1 MKKTTNVEIFDL
13 ERIQSLYE
21 NKVDYNLT
29 ETGLH
34 PYNLKELFNREDIE
48 QLSAVRLGYGQT
60 DGADELKETVS
71 RLYPGAGPSN
81 VLVTNGSA
89 EANFI
94 FTWSHLEPGDE
105 LVLMLPNYMQIWGLA
120 RGFGVTVK
128 PFHLKEE
135 LDWGLDLEELK
146 QQMTSKTKV
155 IALCNPNNPTGAV
168 LSETNMKE
176 IVDLAEKAGAW
187 LYVDEIY
194 RGAELE
200 GEETPSFYG
209 RYDKVVVSGGL
220 SKAYGLP
227 GLRAGWLVGP
237 GDIIATGWAY
247 HDYTTISTGILSQW
261 IANRVLQPEMRL
273 KVLNR
278 NRKMLRENI
287 TLLKS
292 WIESH
297 EDIFHRFI
305 PPKAGGMAFIRYLP
319 DINSRELATRLREEK
334 SVFVIDGDCFGMDH
348 YLRIGFGSEKD
359 YLSAALGRIDQFLT
373 DIGRRT
379 G

>member
-1 MKKTTNVEIFDL
+1 MKVEIFDL

-34 PYNLKELFNREDIE
+34 PYNLKELFNRKDIE
-48 QLSAVRLGYGQT
+48 QLAAARLGYGQT
-60 DGADELKETVS
+60 DGANELKETIS
-71 RLYPGAGPSN
+71 QLYPGAGPSN

-105 LVLMLPNYMQIWGLA
+105 LVLMLPNYMQIGGLA
-120 RGFGVTVK
+120 RSFGVTVK
-128 PFHLKEE
+128 PFHLEEE
-135 LDWGLDLEELK
+135 LGWEPDLEELK

-176 IVDLAEKAGAW
+176 IVNLAEKAGAW

-227 GLRAGWLVGP
+227 GLRTGWLVGP
-237 GDIIATGWAY
+237 GDIIATGWAH
-247 HDYTTISTGILSQW
+247 HDYTTISTCILSQW
-261 IANRVLQPEMRL
+261 IAHRVLQPEMRL

-278 NRKMLRENI
+278 SRKMLRENI
-287 TLLKS
+287 TLLRA
-292 WIESH
+292 WIENH

-305 PPKAGGMAFIRYLP
+305 PPKAGAMAFVRYLP
-319 DINSRELATRLREEK
+319 DINSRELATRLRQEK

-348 YLRIGFGSEKD
+348 HLRIGFGSKEN
-359 YLSAALGRIDQFLT
+359 YLLAALERIDQFLT

>member
-1 MKKTTNVEIFDL
+1 MKKTMNVEIFDL

-48 QLSAVRLGYGQT
+48 QLAAVRLGYGQT
-60 DGADELKETVS
+60 DGADELKESIS

-94 FTWSHLEPGDE
+94 FTWSHLGPGDE

-120 RGFGVTVK
+120 RSFGITVK
-128 PFHLKEE
+128 PFRLREE
-135 LDWGLDLEELK
+135 LDWGPDLEELK
-146 QQMTSKTKV
+146 QQITSKTKV

-168 LSETNMKE
+168 LSDSNTKE

-209 RYDKVVVSGGL
+209 CYDKVVVSGGL

-227 GLRAGWLVGP
+227 GLRIGWLVGP
-237 GDIIATGWAY
+237 GNIVATGWAH
-247 HDYTTISTGILSQW
+247 HDYTTISTCILSQW
-261 IANRVLQPEMRL
+261 IAHRVLQPAMRL
-273 KVLNR
+273 NVLNR
-278 NRKMLRENI
+278 NRKMLHENI

-292 WIESH
+292 WIEGH
-297 EDIFHRFI
+297 KDIFHRFI
-305 PPKAGGMAFIRYLP
+305 PPKAGGMAFVRYLP

-359 YLSAALGRIDQFLT
+359 YLLAALNRIDQFFT
-373 DIGRRT
+373 DIG
-379 G
+379 